1 MSEANKFT
9 ILRVG
14 ANKRK
19 FLVQRKLGG
28 GIVNEAPEVMVP
40 ASILNAILTSTS
52 SNHSF
57 TVQQAFFELKK
68 IMDTD
73 I

>member
-1 MSEANKFT
+1 
-9 ILRVG
+9 VG

-28 GIVNEAPEVMVP
+28 GIVTESPEVMIP
-40 ASILNAILTSTS
+40 ESILNTILASAS
-52 SNHSF
+52 SSLGF
-57 TVQQAFFELKK
+57 AAKQAFSELKK